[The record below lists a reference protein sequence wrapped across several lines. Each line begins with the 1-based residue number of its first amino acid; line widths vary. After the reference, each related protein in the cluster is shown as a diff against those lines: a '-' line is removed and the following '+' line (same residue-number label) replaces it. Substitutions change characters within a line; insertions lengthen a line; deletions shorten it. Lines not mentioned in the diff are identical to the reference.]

1 MPPHGDQHIKQA
13 GAGSAWSV
21 QGGDVTFS
29 SSEYKAVR
37 EGAGLVDRPRGA
49 IAVTGPDR
57 ASFLQGLL
65 TNDVAA
71 LGPGTGCYAAYLTPH
86 GRMIADVRVLELGD
100 LMLLDVQASLTTG
113 LVARLD
119 DLIFSEDVQVADWT
133 DRWIVVGVHGPH
145 AAVALASALETNP
158 AGDELPPTVEV
169 LAGLAEYENRRSPFA
184 GATLI
189 IVRSDDYGAI
199 GFDVYV
205 PPNVAQSLRAALGAA
220 GARAVGADTVEALR
234 VEAGRPAFLI
244 DMDEET
250 IPLEAGLED
259 RAIHFNKGCYV
270 GQELIIRILHRGHGR
285 VAKKLVGLT
294 IQAPVETADQVATY
308 ASRGDRIHHE
318 GREGGRLTSVA
329 FSPRLGGAIALGYV
343 QRQFAEAGTR
353 VVVEHADR
361 QSEAVV
367 TKLPFV
373 LQSDR
378 DGR

>member
-1 MPPHGDQHIKQA
+1 M
-13 GAGSAWSV
+13 
-21 QGGDVTFS
+21 
-29 SSEYKAVR
+29 R
-37 EGAGLVDRPRGA
+37 EGAGLVDRPRGT
-49 IAVTGPDR
+49 IAVTGLDR

-71 LGPGTGCYAAYLTPH
+71 LGPGGGCYAAYLTPH

-133 DRWIVVGVHGPH
+133 DRWMVVGVHGPR
-145 AAVALASALETNP
+145 AALRLASALETSP
-158 AGDELPPTVEV
+158 GGDEPPLTAEA
-169 LAGLAEYENRRSPFA
+169 LAGLAEYENRCSPFA
-184 GATLI
+184 SATLI
-189 IVRSDDYGAI
+189 VVGSHDYGVI

-205 PPNVAQSLRAALGAA
+205 PPEVAQSLRTALGAA
-220 GARAVGADTVEALR
+220 GVRSVGADTLDALR
-234 VEAGRPAFLI
+234 VEAGRPAFLV

-259 RAIHFNKGCYV
+259 RAINFNKGCYV
-270 GQELIIRILHRGHGR
+270 GQELIIRIMHRGHGR

-294 IQAPVETADQVATY
+294 IQAPVEAADAVAIY
-308 ASRGDRIHHE
+308 AARGDRIHHD
-318 GREGGRLTSVA
+318 GQEGGRLTSVA

-353 VVVEHADR
+353 VVVDHADR
-361 QSEAVV
+361 QSDAVV

-373 LQSDR
+373 LQSDQ